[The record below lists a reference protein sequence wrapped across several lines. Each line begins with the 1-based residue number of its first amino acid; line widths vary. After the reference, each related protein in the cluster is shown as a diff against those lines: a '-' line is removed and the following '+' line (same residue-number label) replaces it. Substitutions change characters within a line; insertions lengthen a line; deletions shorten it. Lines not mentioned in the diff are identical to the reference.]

1 MSEREAFAGRLDA
14 VETRLAGLAVADAR
28 AGALTEPDPGSGE
41 RWEAGQVWAHMAEFV
56 PYWMNQVRRVIDA
69 RDAEPV
75 AFGRTKHDAERNAAI
90 ARDRSQPVGVLWN
103 GVRADIDA
111 LRRSLDQMDASS
123 WTRRGLHPT
132 IGVMSMARIID
143 EFLVGHLEQH
153 AAQLE
158 SLQHFGQ

>member
-28 AGALTEPDPGSGE
+28 TGALTEPDPGSGE
-41 RWEAGQVWAHMAEFV
+41 RWEAGQVWAHMAEFIH
-56 PYWMNQVRRVIDA
+56 YWMNQVRRVIDA

-111 LRRSLDQMDASS
+111 LRSFLDQMELTS
-123 WTRRGLHPT
+123 WARRGLHPS
-132 IGVMSMARIID
+132 IGAMPMPRIID
-143 EFLVGHLEQH
+143 DFLVGHLEQH
-153 AAQLE
+153 ADQLE
-158 SLQHFGQ
+158 TLRHAG

>member
-41 RWEAGQVWAHMAEFV
+41 RWEAGQVWAHMAEFI

-75 AFGRTKHDAERNAAI
+75 AFGRTKQDAERNAAI

-111 LRRSLDQMDASS
+111 LRRFLEQMESTS
-123 WTRRGLHPT
+123 WARRGLHPS
-132 IGVMSMARIID
+132 IGVMPMPRIID
-143 EFLVGHLEQH
+143 DFLVGHLEQH
-153 AAQLE
+153 ANQLE
-158 SLQHFGQ
+158 SLRHAG